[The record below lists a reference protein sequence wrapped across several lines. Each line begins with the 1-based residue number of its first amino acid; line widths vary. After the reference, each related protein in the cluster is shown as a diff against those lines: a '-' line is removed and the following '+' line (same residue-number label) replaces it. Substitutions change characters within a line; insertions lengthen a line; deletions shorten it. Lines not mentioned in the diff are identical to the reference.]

1 MFIMKNIEYKVRKV
15 LDKIN
20 VTEYELWI
28 NKTCLKTV
36 ITLYFKN
43 PSDYKKF
50 VKNYDYLWNADDIL
64 LVGEMLQIKLEEKVD
79 I

>member
-1 MFIMKNIEYKVRKV
+1 MKNIEYKVRKV

-20 VTEYELWI
+20 VAEYELWI
-28 NKTCLKTV
+28 NRNYLQTT

-50 VKNYDYLWNADDIL
+50 VKNYDYLWNAEDLL
-64 LVGEMLQIKLEEKVD
+64 LVAEMLQIKLVEKS
-79 I
+79 

>member
-1 MFIMKNIEYKVRKV
+1 MKNIEYKVRKV

-20 VTEYELWI
+20 VSEYELWI
-28 NKTCLKTV
+28 AKTCLNTT

-50 VKNYDYLWNADDIL
+50 VKNYDYTWDASDLALI
-64 LVGEMLQIKLEEKVD
+64 GEMLQIKLEEKS
-79 I
+79 

>member
-1 MFIMKNIEYKVRKV
+1 MINIEYKVRKV

-20 VTEYELWI
+20 VNEYELWVA
-28 NKTCLKTV
+28 KTSLQTA

-50 VKNYDYLWNADDIL
+50 VKNYDYLWDAADLTLIS
-64 LVGEMLQIKLEEKVD
+64 EMLQIKLVEKS
-79 I
+79 